1 MRGGILKE
9 KKLSFRVNFSL
20 QLGKNFSP
28 EGEKILSL

>member
-1 MRGGILKE
+1 MRNAIPEGE
-9 KKLSFRVNFSL
+9 KLSFRVNFSL